1 MVAQRVLG
9 VGFIGF
15 GALAVGFGLG
25 IQELGL
31 GQNRDPGPRA
41 FPLALG
47 LILIGGGVFEWVASW
62 MHWDRQSEEKEACSE
77 MEVKEG
83 QTPRSGLRHMGG
95 LLIGL
100 CLYVGALNWLG
111 FTVSTLV
118 FSLAMMVLL
127 GVRWP
132 VGLATSAGLLLLIH
146 VLFRM
151 LFKVQLPAGTLGL
164 PL

>member
-9 VGFIGF
+9 AGFIGL
-15 GALAVGFGLG
+15 GALAVAFGLG

-47 LILIGGGVFEWVASW
+47 LILVGGGVFEWVASW
-62 MHWDRQSEEKEACSE
+62 MHWRRQPEEKEARSE
-77 MEVKEG
+77 VEG
-83 QTPRSGLRHMGG
+83 RDGQVPRSGLRHMVG

-100 CLYVGALNWLG
+100 CLYVAALNWLG
-111 FTVSTLV
+111 FTLSTMV
-118 FSLAMMVLL
+118 FSLAMMILL

-132 VGLATSAGLLLLIH
+132 VGLATSVGLLFLIH